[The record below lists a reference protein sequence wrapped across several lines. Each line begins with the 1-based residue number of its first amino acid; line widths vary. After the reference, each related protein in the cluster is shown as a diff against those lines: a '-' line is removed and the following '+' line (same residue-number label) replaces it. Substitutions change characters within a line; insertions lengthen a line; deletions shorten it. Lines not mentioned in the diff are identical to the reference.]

1 MCDELLTRRF
11 FNDKRRK
18 RDDGN
23 GHFDMSVVSRSRPSL
38 ARRVCPVR
46 LSLGSPVPLDWDH
59 GTRVRDPIHPSG
71 CRRAGW
77 PLIVDSTLLPQMPV
91 KCQILVTEHAVA
103 RLDSCAG
110 AGSFAGEPSRR
121 GPARPMTGCP
131 RVTSHCQHPVLFG
144 GRPGVG
150 TTGAWGVPDT
160 RCQIPSI
167 YQTATVTVLEDHR
180 FVNLGD
186 NGFGLEEVVVV
197 VVVVLH
203 LPC

>member
-1 MCDELLTRRF
+1 
-11 FNDKRRK
+11 
-18 RDDGN
+18 
-23 GHFDMSVVSRSRPSL
+23 
-38 ARRVCPVR
+38 
-46 LSLGSPVPLDWDH
+46 
-59 GTRVRDPIHPSG
+59 
-71 CRRAGW
+71 
-77 PLIVDSTLLPQMPV
+77 MPV

-131 RVTSHCQHPVLFG
+131 RVTSHCQHPDLFG

-167 YQTATVTVLEDHR
+167 YQQTATVTAPSSRTIDSSTW
-180 FVNLGD
+180 GD
-186 NGFGLEEVVVV
+186 DGFGLE

-203 LPC
+203 SALLMAMNGGRPLWSHHLGQSTKGLKSRACARKI

>member
-11 FNDKRRK
+11 FNDKRPK

-23 GHFDMSVVSRSRPSL
+23 GHLDMSVSWSRPSL
-38 ARRVCPVR
+38 AHC
-46 LSLGSPVPLDWDH
+46 
-59 GTRVRDPIHPSG
+59 TRVRDPIHPSG
-71 CRRAGW
+71 CRRAG
-77 PLIVDSTLLPQMPV
+77 Q
-91 KCQILVTEHAVA
+91 CQILVTEHAVA
-103 RLDSCAG
+103 QLDSCAG

-131 RVTSHCQHPVLFG
+131 RVTSYCQHPDLFG

-160 RCQIPSI
+160 RCQIPPT
-167 YQTATVTVLEDHR
+167 YQTATDHR

-186 NGFGLEEVVVV
+186 DGFGLEVVVV

>member
-18 RDDGN
+18 RDGK
-23 GHFDMSVVSRSRPSL
+23 GHFDMSASAPFDSPW
-38 ARRVCPVR
+38 APP
-46 LSLGSPVPLDWDH
+46 PVPLDWDRVLESWFALWLAVVETARGS
-59 GTRVRDPIHPSG
+59 GTPSIHPSIHPSG

-77 PLIVDSTLLPQMPV
+77 PLIVDSTLPPQMPV

-131 RVTSHCQHPVLFG
+131 RVTSHCQHPDLFG

-167 YQTATVTVLEDHR
+167 NQQTATVTAPSSRTIDSSTWEMMG
-180 FVNLGD
+180 LG
-186 NGFGLEEVVVV
+186 L
-197 VVVVLH
+197 
-203 LPC
+203 